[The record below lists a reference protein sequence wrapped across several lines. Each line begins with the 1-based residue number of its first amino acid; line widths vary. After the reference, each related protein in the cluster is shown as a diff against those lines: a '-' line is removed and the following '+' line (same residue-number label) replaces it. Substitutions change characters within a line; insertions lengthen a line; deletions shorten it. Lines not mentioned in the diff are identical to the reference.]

1 MDDMIVGG
9 DTVGQRR
16 LSRMLAWKA
25 GQPFAGEF
33 AGARPERTPEFTHDV
48 NSMPNYVVTTTLDE
62 FECDNSTPDQ
72 GATSRGGGRAGAAL
86 AACPPALSAMRGPC

>member
-25 GQPFAGEF
+25 GQPFAVRSF
-33 AGARPERTPEFTHDV
+33 AGGRPERTPEFTDDV

-72 GATSRGGGRAGAAL
+72 GDVPEEGAGRERLWPLAL
-86 AACPPALSAMRGPC
+86 LP